1 MLTVDYDRLGLQ
13 AGERLLDLGCGFG
26 RHAFEGLRRGADVVA
41 FDYSLEELRQVNA
54 LFAAMAAEGESPDG
68 AAGASARG
76 DAHRL
81 PFPDGCFDRIIASEV
96 VEHLPDDATAIRE
109 LARVLRPG
117 GTMAITVP
125 AWLAETVCW
134 KLSSEY
140 HAPFVEGGHL
150 RIYTEA
156 SMRGLLGDA
165 GLESTGSH
173 LAHALHTPY
182 WWLKCAVG
190 PTNDDN
196 RLVSAYRRLLEW
208 DITEAPAVTRFAE
221 RALNPIIGKS
231 IAVYATKPVEALSR
245 VA

>member
-13 AGERLLDLGCGFG
+13 TGERVLDIGCGFG
-26 RHAFEGLRRGADVVA
+26 RHAFEALRRGAHVVA
-41 FDYSLEELRQVNA
+41 FDYSLDELREVDG
-54 LFAAMAAEGESPDG
+54 LFGAMVSEGEAPVG
-68 AAGASARG
+68 ATGAGVRG

-81 PFPDGCFDRIIASEV
+81 PFPDGTFDRVIASEV
-96 VEHLPDDATAIRE
+96 VEHLPDDATAIHE

-117 GTMAITVP
+117 GTLAVTVP
-125 AWLAETVCW
+125 AWLAETICW

-156 SMRGLLGDA
+156 RMRTLLSDA
-165 GLESTGSH
+165 GLEPTGSH

-190 PTNDDN
+190 PANDDN
-196 RLVSAYRRLLEW
+196 PLVKAYHRLLVW
-208 DITEAPAVTRFAE
+208 DITSRPAVTRIAE
-221 RALNPIIGKS
+221 RALNPVIGKS
-231 IAVYATKPVEALSR
+231 IAVYARKRVEAGRR